1 MPTRAFLGYAQAHAI
16 LERILERCSQDG
28 GKPVAVAVV
37 DERGDLVAFA
47 RQDGIAHRSLRIAQ
61 DKAYTAA
68 LQESS
73 TKDFT
78 ESLARANRSIAAF
91 ADPRY
96 VALAGGV
103 PIPGSDARP
112 LGAVGVSGRAADE
125 DHALALMSLDS
136 GPSGP
141 RSG

>member
-1 MPTRAFLGYAQAHAI
+1 MLALAQARALI
-16 LERILERCSQDG
+16 DRVLERCAQDG

-47 RQDGIAHRSLRIAQ
+47 RQDGVTHRSLRLAQ

-73 TKDFT
+73 TRDFAEFLLRT
-78 ESLARANRSIAAF
+78 NRTVAAF

-96 VALAGGV
+96 VTLAGGV
-103 PIPGSDARP
+103 PVPGG
-112 LGAVGVSGRAADE
+112 GAVGVSGRSADD
-125 DHALALMSLDS
+125 DHALATAAISPAS
-136 GPSGP
+136 
-141 RSG
+141 

>member
-1 MPTRAFLGYAQAHAI
+1 MPNRATVGYAQARAALDRV
-16 LERILERCSQDG
+16 LERTAQDG

-47 RQDGIAHRSLRIAQ
+47 RQDGVSHRALRMAL

-73 TKDFT
+73 TKDFADHLT
-78 ESLARANRSIAAF
+78 RSSRTVGAF
-91 ADPRY
+91 GDPRY

-103 PIPGSDARP
+103 PIPGEGSRP
-112 LGAVGVSGRAADE
+112 LGAVGVSGRAAEE
-125 DHALALMSLDS
+125 DHALALLGAS
-136 GPSGP
+136 
-141 RSG
+141 